1 MTGRLVG
8 VGVGPGDPE
17 LLTVRA
23 LRVLREARVIFV
35 PAGPTGE
42 AGRAEAVVRG
52 SVGPERVRR
61 LPFALSG
68 DARPG
73 EPRWEE
79 AAREVCRALDGGGVV
94 AFATLG
100 DPGLYS
106 TFTPLARTLRR
117 FRPKVRIETV
127 PGITAM
133 QDLAAR
139 SGAVLAVG
147 SERLALVPCGAGVDD
162 LPRVL
167 EGFDTVVL
175 YKAGVVFPEV
185 VRAVRRAGRLDGL
198 VRGVHLGLPGEEIAW
213 GAAVPEEPAPYLTTA
228 VVLPARDGEGW
239 EP

>member
-23 LRVLREARVIFV
+23 LRVLREARAIFV
-35 PAGPTGE
+35 PAGVTGE
-42 AGRAEAVVRG
+42 GGRAEAVVRS

-68 DARPG
+68 DA
-73 EPRWEE
+73 EPTELRWDE
-79 AAREVCRALDGGGVV
+79 AAREVCRALDGGGLV

-106 TFTPLARTLRR
+106 TFASLARTVRRLRPR
-117 FRPKVRIETV
+117 VRIETV

-139 SGAVLAVG
+139 SGVVLVTGA
-147 SERLALVPCGAGVDD
+147 ERLALVPCAGGTGG
-162 LPRVL
+162 LRGIL
-167 EGFDTVVL
+167 EAFDTVVC
-175 YKAGVVFPEV
+175 YKAGSCFPAV
-185 VRAVRRAGRLDGL
+185 VRAVREAGRLGGL
-198 VRGVHLGLPGEEIAW
+198 VQGVRLGLPGGWIARGEEVA
-213 GAAVPEEPAPYLTTA
+213 ERPAHYLTTA
-228 VVLPARDGEGW
+228 IVLPARGGEGW
-239 EP
+239 AP